1 VLVGGNE
8 SAVSGAHS
16 LRSVKL
22 KRVAMVAVT
31 AFLSINI
38 WTGAPLLALWVGARV
53 AGRTTLSMTAVFAV
67 VAVLSVLVFAMGV
80 ALAWLNNRYD
90 ALIGRAESERRSP
103 WLRSMRAEAE
113 GHVSARVGVTA
124 LERVVMASVY
134 LAVLTLLVWLAFFSG
149 PAFPN
154 PEGSSSGEIV
164 VPQPR
169 HGLIEAA
176 RIVDPWLPAER
187 LT

>member
-1 VLVGGNE
+1 MLVGGNE
-8 SAVSGAHS
+8 SAVSGPHS
-16 LRSVKL
+16 WSSPTVK
-22 KRVAMVAVT
+22 RIAMVAAT

-53 AGRTTLSMTAVFAV
+53 SGQTVLSMKAVFAV
-67 VAVLSVLVFAMGV
+67 VIVLAVLVFAMGV

-90 ALIGRAESERRSP
+90 ELIGRAESERRSP

-134 LAVLTLLVWLAFFSG
+134 LAVLTFLIWFAFFSG
-149 PAFPN
+149 PPFP
-154 PEGSSSGEIV
+154 S
-164 VPQPR
+164 Q
-169 HGLIEAA
+169 
-176 RIVDPWLPAER
+176 
-187 LT
+187 